1 MEAPS
6 EQPTSI
12 TTDSA
17 PSRLTKLKLAF
28 LYVLIGGLAAAAI
41 TAVIA
46 LLIGHFNTAIAKS
59 LLTIFIFFSH
69 SLLILAVLWA
79 DRHNQVGKLIL
90 PTSIVVLVFA
100 NMITTTL
107 GTWEII
113 SAETAWRF
121 LGLYF
126 LLLGAVFT
134 IVGILRLRVAQ
145 QATRIGLY
153 ATAGLTV
160 VTVMALVPWVLK
172 MMPTLDPLY
181 YRIVGAL
188 AILTSTSFLISLVLR
203 GIAVGRDHLLRGTAP
218 KSYPIPA
225 GLLSIYI
232 VLGVLTAMV
241 WTAGLTGFIVSGVQ
255 SASGNTGSS
264 YSDTNRYY

>member
-6 EQPTSI
+6 EQSTSI
-12 TTDSA
+12 VNDTS

-46 LLIGHFNTAIAKS
+46 LLIGHFNTAIVKS
-59 LLTIFIFFSH
+59 LLTILVFFSH
-69 SLLILAVLWA
+69 SLLILAILWA
-79 DRHNQVGKLIL
+79 DRHNQVGKLLL

-126 LLLGAVFT
+126 LIVGAVFT
-134 IVGILRLRVAQ
+134 IIGTLRLRVAQ
-145 QATRIGLY
+145 QAVRTGIY
-153 ATAGLTV
+153 VTTGLTAATVIALAPWILKV
-160 VTVMALVPWVLK
+160 V
-172 MMPTLDPLY
+172 PTFDPLY
-181 YRIVGAL
+181 YRIVAAL
-188 AILTSTSFLISLVLR
+188 AILASTGFLISLVLR
-203 GIAVGRDHLLRGTAP
+203 GIAVGRDHLLRDTAP
-218 KSYPIPA
+218 KSSPIPA
-225 GLLSIYI
+225 GLLAIYI
-232 VLGVLTAMV
+232 VTGVITAMV

-255 SASGNTGSS
+255 SASGYSSSS
-264 YSDTNRYY
+264 YSNSPRYY